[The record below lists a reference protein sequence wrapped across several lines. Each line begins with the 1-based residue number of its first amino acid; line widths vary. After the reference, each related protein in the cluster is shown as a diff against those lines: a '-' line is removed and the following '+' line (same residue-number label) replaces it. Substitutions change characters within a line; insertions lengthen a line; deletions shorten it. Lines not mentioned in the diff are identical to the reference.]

1 MEGQRPRNQPASS
14 DSQGRTESRPGL
26 DDRKG
31 RGRSGRSRGNSP
43 AALARPGEPKAWGE
57 PQRDASV
64 PAPTGLSGSRVG
76 AAGADWLAGARAGRV
91 VAARRGGSP
100 LSRPRPPPLVA
111 APRPRARRHTSPA
124 GGHHEHRTA
133 VQKQAG
139 DPR

>member
-31 RGRSGRSRGNSP
+31 RGRSYRDRGNSL
-43 AALARPGEPKAWGE
+43 AALAQPGEPKAWGG

-91 VAARRGGSP
+91 WWNEQILLPSTIQSPCIESFFEVAESP
-100 LSRPRPPPLVA
+100 YSLDLW
-111 APRPRARRHTSPA
+111 
-124 GGHHEHRTA
+124 
-133 VQKQAG
+133 QY
-139 DPR
+139 